1 MKKDYCKEC
10 KCLGDAKPVVMEDKF
25 ESESQKGNG
34 DTFSKSGISSM
45 G

>member
-25 ESESQKGNG
+25 ESESQKGKG